1 MSAGARLRPPSG
13 STRVLGTLRAGQSR
27 WAPVL
32 AALARVLCPY
42 MAPGLCREPTRL
54 LIAILEPP
62 GAMAVRK
69 LPSAFGAVLAIKNFL
84 ERQSAKE
91 GTGDAE
97 RQMFW

>member
-1 MSAGARLRPPSG
+1 M
-13 STRVLGTLRAGQSR
+13 
-27 WAPVL
+27 
-32 AALARVLCPY
+32 
-42 MAPGLCREPTRL
+42 